1 MEKQK
6 LIREMQACSKS
17 AGTISPRKIRLYT
30 GYGDAKVADLLKGL
44 DRLKDDNG
52 EKFFI
57 SDVAERIMERTVR
70 A

>member
-1 MEKQK
+1 MDKQK
-6 LIREMQACSKS
+6 LTRELQACAKG
-17 AGTISPRKIRLYT
+17 AWTISPRKIREFT
-30 GYGDAKVADLLKGL
+30 GYGDAKVAELLKGL

-70 A
+70 R

>member
-1 MEKQK
+1 MEKQR
-6 LIREMQACSKS
+6 LIREMQDCCKGAW
-17 AGTISPRKIRLYT
+17 TISPRKVRQYT

-57 SDVAERIMERTVR
+57 SDVAERIMDRTVR
-70 A
+70 R